1 MDRRVERTRRHIYLA
16 FFELLKKKS
25 MDEITITELAN
36 AADIDR
42 RTFYT
47 HYHTVVDVYDEFKQG
62 LQDRLRDLLE
72 LSETNGI
79 FDFDHFFDGLGPIM
93 EDNREFYEKL
103 SKDKASMFLRYDC
116 KEVLEAALLDYY
128 KNRFPGTDA
137 EKATYISLLSYG
149 VTGLGSDFLTQK
161 QALNFDDFFALAI
174 PCLERVWVPRT

>member
-47 HYHTVVDVYDEFKQG
+47 HYHTVVDVYDEFKHG

-72 LSETNGI
+72 ASETNGV
-79 FDFDHFFDGLGPIM
+79 FDFGHFFDELGPIM

-116 KEVLEAALLDYY
+116 KEVLEAALQDFY
-128 KNRFPGTDA
+128 KDRFPGSDEERNA
-137 EKATYISLLSYG
+137 YISILAYA
-149 VTGLGSDFLTQK
+149 VTGLGSDFLTRK
-161 QALNFDDFFALAI
+161 QSLSFHDYFALAI
-174 PCLERVWVPRT
+174 PYLERIWLPRT